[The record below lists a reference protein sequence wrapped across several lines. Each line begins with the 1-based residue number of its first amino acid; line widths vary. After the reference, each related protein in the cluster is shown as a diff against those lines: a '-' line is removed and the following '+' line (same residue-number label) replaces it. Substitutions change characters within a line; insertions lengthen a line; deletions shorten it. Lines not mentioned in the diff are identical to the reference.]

1 MKVERIA
8 ITGMGAICALGNDV
22 DALTKSL
29 IDGTRGIKPL
39 AHLDLGFPELHFG
52 EVALSNAELVLHLK
66 ALLGEQ
72 FVLPRSRT
80 GLLALF
86 AALSTT
92 RKVFDEQ
99 DTVVISA
106 STVGGM
112 DLSERLFTDW
122 KAGDMA
128 QARDAAE
135 HPVGSHTSYVAD
147 AIGSKAMH
155 TTISTACSSSANAM
169 ILGAQLL
176 RTGRAKRVLAGGSD
190 ALCKF
195 TIEGF
200 KALSAMDT
208 TGVTKPFSNERNGM
222 NLGEAAAYLVMERE
236 ADALEAG
243 RQPLAFFAGGANR
256 NDAHHQTATSPEGNG
271 PYLAMRDALAIAGLR
286 PDEVDHINAHGTG
299 TDNNDVTE
307 LAAMER
313 LFSEVPQYTT
323 TKALTGHTLAAAGAL
338 EAVISIICM
347 REGII
352 PVGHATSAAIT
363 GHTAMP
369 VSQSIRRP
377 VRNVLSNSFG
387 FGGND
392 TAIVLT
398 GS

>member
-1 MKVERIA
+1 MSTARIA

-29 IDGTRGIKPL
+29 IAGTRGIKPL
-39 AHLDLGFPELHFG
+39 QHLDLGFPDLVFG
-52 EVALSNAELVLHLK
+52 EVGLSNADLL
-66 ALLGEQ
+66 ALLKGT
-72 FVLPRSRT
+72 VKGPPRSRT
-80 GLLALF
+80 ALLALV
-86 AALSTT
+86 AAFSAIG
-92 RKVFDEQ
+92 KDHDER

-112 DLSERLFTDW
+112 DLSEQHFTEW
-122 KAGDMA
+122 KAGDLTNA
-128 QARDAAE
+128 NDAAE
-135 HPVGSHTSYVAD
+135 HPVGSHTAHVGN
-147 AIGSKAMH
+147 AIGTKAMH

-176 RTGRAKRVLAGGSD
+176 RTGRAKRVLVGGSD

-195 TIEGF
+195 TVEGF
-200 KALSAMDT
+200 RALSAMD

-236 ADALEAG
+236 ADAVG
-243 RQPLAFFAGGANR
+243 SGHQILAYFGGGANR

-271 PYLAMRDALAIAGLR
+271 PYAAMRDALALAGLS
-286 PDEVDHINAHGTG
+286 PDDVDHINAHGTG
-299 TDNNDVTE
+299 TDNNDITE

-313 LFSEVPQYTT
+313 LFNKVPQYTT

-352 PVGHATSAAIT
+352 PVGHATSESIT

-369 VSQSIRRP
+369 IPNTIRRP
-377 VRNVLSNSFG
+377 LRNVLSNSFG

-398 GS
+398 ATA